1 MKTKTY
7 VIGSTGQLKPLCRRP
22 RIGTLAPLIATL
34 MASLFLMQAQRTA
47 AASYPSMAPL
57 ASYMLTKD
65 QETALARSA
74 APPSISRDA
83 EILVLG
89 TAGYDT
95 AIPGKNGFVCLVE
108 RSWGSSF
115 DDEEYWNPRIRAPIC
130 FNPPAATSV
139 LPTYLKQTRWLLSG
153 SSKSQ
158 IEERTRR
165 AVASKEIKAPAVGSM
180 CYMMS
185 KSQYLSDK
193 AGGHWHPHLM
203 YFLPHT
209 DPKQWGANLDGS
221 PMLASDGGVEP
232 DTVFFAPVPLW
243 SDGTPGPM

>member
-1 MKTKTY
+1 VNPKSHVSGNTRP
-7 VIGSTGQLKPLCRRP
+7 LKPIRRRP
-22 RIGTLAPLIATL
+22 RVGTLASAIVTL
-34 MASLFLMQAQRTA
+34 MASLFLLQTQSTS

-57 ASYMLTKD
+57 ASYMLPKD

-74 APPSISRDA
+74 APPSISKDA

-89 TAGYDT
+89 PAGYDT
-95 AIPGKNGFVCLVE
+95 AVPGKNGFVCLVE

-115 DDEEYWNPRIRAPIC
+115 DDEEYWNPRIRSPIC
-130 FNPPAATSV
+130 FNPPAASSV

-153 SSKSQ
+153 ASKSQ
-158 IEERTRR
+158 ILERTRR
-165 AVASKEIKAPAVGSM
+165 AVASHEIKAPEIGSI

-185 KSQYLSDK
+185 KAQYLSDK

-203 YFLPHT
+203 YFLPRT

-232 DTVFFAPVPLW
+232 ETVFFAPVPVW
-243 SDGTPGPM
+243 SDGTPAPT